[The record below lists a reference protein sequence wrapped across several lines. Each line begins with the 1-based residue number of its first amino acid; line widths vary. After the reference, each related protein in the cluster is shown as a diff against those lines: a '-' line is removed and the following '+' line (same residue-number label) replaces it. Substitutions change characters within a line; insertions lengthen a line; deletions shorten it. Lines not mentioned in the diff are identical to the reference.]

1 MSDRQAAMKAK
12 RDGIN
17 VAKHEAIRRV
27 IATMVQEQ
35 DTALGNLSE
44 VARRAGVHRNT
55 MANYTAEIEL
65 ARAQV
70 AQRYLSGSQ
79 GKAAVTVASI
89 RADHEVVKT
98 RLAQV
103 ERENVALRK
112 RLGVQL
118 GQEAVA
124 SDPSVDYTPELVA
137 LRNRAD
143 TLQVQVTE
151 LEGELHTTR
160 EELDAARRTN
170 RRLMVQQNS
179 TTGAA

>member
-1 MSDRQAAMKAK
+1 
-12 RDGIN
+12 
-17 VAKHEAIRRV
+17 
-27 IATMVQEQ
+27 MVQEQ

-89 RADHEVVKT
+89 RADHEVLKT

-103 ERENVALRK
+103 ERENVAQ
-112 RLGVQL
+112 QL
-118 GQEAVA
+118 
-124 SDPSVDYTPELVA
+124 T
-137 LRNRAD
+137 RN
-143 TLQVQVTE
+143 
-151 LEGELHTTR
+151 
-160 EELDAARRTN
+160 
-170 RRLMVQQNS
+170 
-179 TTGAA
+179 